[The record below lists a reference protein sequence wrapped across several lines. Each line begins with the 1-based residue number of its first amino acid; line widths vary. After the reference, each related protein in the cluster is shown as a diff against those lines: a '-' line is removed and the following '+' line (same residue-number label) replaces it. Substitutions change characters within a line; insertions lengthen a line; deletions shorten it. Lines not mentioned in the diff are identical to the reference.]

1 MASESQKRKYVSFE
15 CIVMVSIYMMNFC
28 FKWWNLKRA
37 AGNAQGCCVPVGA
50 HLSSGYTHTHQLQ
63 ISFLSSHNSLS
74 LLPSMKH
81 QTRNDSYKIRKER
94 KERKKVIIH
103 HLGRVWSKITKT
115 ITVGRKHVWLNCLC
129 AVFTTYCLEDY
140 TWVWEN
146 KKFGNCSLWL
156 P

>member
-1 MASESQKRKYVSFE
+1 MPKVVAYQ
-15 CIVMVSIYMMNFC
+15 
-28 FKWWNLKRA
+28 L
-37 AGNAQGCCVPVGA
+37 VPTCHRV
-50 HLSSGYTHTHQLQ
+50 THTHQLQ

-115 ITVGRKHVWLNCLC
+115 ITVGRKHV
-129 AVFTTYCLEDY
+129 
-140 TWVWEN
+140 
-146 KKFGNCSLWL
+146 
-156 P
+156 